1 MIAAILR
8 ENSQMSFRSIAVL
21 LLAATLQTN
30 VDKVL
35 KVYDHDDASRLVP
48 LLSEVLQFPTTQF
61 DVEGHAAQKVW
72 LAKTAKDLGF
82 TYRDAGLVDE
92 IELPGPPGAP
102 VLGLMVH
109 GDVQPVDADAW
120 SVAPYSG
127 KVDETYVYGRG
138 SADDKGPL
146 VQALLAMKALEQS
159 GIARTHTVR
168 LLVGSDEES
177 TNNDVTAYLKTHQAP
192 DYTLVLDSNFPVVV
206 GEKAWNSLS
215 LTTDP
220 TSERP
225 GVTKPY
231 SLFFINAGLGTSIVP
246 DRAEVKLR
254 WRGSAVSQS
263 GGLAVSGAA
272 GNAATGQ
279 PGNRETPQ
287 PRDSA
292 TPNWEPL
299 MEAINAAP
307 RPPDTR
313 VAMQANGDSLWI
325 VAYGHSAHAG
335 VNIEGG
341 RNALVALARVLD
353 GKLPSGGADDLL
365 SFVRT
370 AGPDIYGTGLG
381 ITDRD
386 PLWGRYAVNIA
397 TIKLDA
403 NDAKLSTLTINIRR
417 IPPLTGPQLKAKMEQ
432 FVTDFNKRTGASL
445 TATGFYDD
453 EPLAFNPK
461 AKIVRRL
468 LADYGAATGT
478 KDPKPAISGGGT
490 YAKRLPNSIAFGMWF
505 PDKPYPGHDVDE
517 KNPIA
522 DLQKGT
528 RVLIHALVDIATG
541 PKIVEA
547 FKP

>member
-1 MIAAILR
+1 MVFSAI
-8 ENSQMSFRSIAVL
+8 

-30 VDKVL
+30 VAKVM
-35 KVYDHDDASRLVP
+35 KVYDRDYASRLVP
-48 LLSEVLQFPTTQF
+48 LLSEVLQFPTAQF
-61 DVEGHAAQKVW
+61 EVDGPVAQKAW
-72 LAKTAKDLGF
+72 LAKTAHDLGL
-82 TYRDAGLVDE
+82 TYRDAGPIDE

-120 SVAPYSG
+120 SVSPFSG
-127 KVDETYVYGRG
+127 KADETYVYGRG

-146 VQALLAMKALEQS
+146 VQALLAMKALAQS

-177 TNNDVTAYLKTHQAP
+177 ANTDVTTYLKTHQPP
-192 DYTLVLDSNFPVVV
+192 DYTLVLDSNFPVIV

-215 LTTDP
+215 LTTDA

-231 SLFFINAGLGTSIVP
+231 SLFFINAGLATSIVP
-246 DRAEVKLR
+246 ERAEVKLR
-254 WRGSAVSQS
+254 WKEGTSA
-263 GGLAVSGAA
+263 
-272 GNAATGQ
+272 
-279 PGNRETPQ
+279 
-287 PRDSA
+287 
-292 TPNWEPL
+292 NWQPL
-299 MEAINAAP
+299 MDAINAAP

-313 VAMQANGDSLWI
+313 VSMQPTGDTLWI

-335 VNIEGG
+335 VNLEGG

-365 SFVRT
+365 AFVRT
-370 AGPDIYGTGLG
+370 AGTDIYGTGLG

-397 TIKLDA
+397 TIKPDA
-403 NDAKLSTLTINIRR
+403 DNNKLSTLTINIRR
-417 IPPLTGPQLKAKMEQ
+417 IPPRTGPELKTKMEQ
-432 FVTDFNKRTGASL
+432 FVDAFNKRTGASL
-445 TATGFYDD
+445 TATGFYGD
-453 EPLAFNPK
+453 EPLAFDPN

-478 KDPKPAISGGGT
+478 KNPKPAISGGGT

-517 KNPIA
+517 KNPIT

-528 RVLIHALVDIATG
+528 KVLIHALVDLATG
-541 PKIVEA
+541 PKIEGA